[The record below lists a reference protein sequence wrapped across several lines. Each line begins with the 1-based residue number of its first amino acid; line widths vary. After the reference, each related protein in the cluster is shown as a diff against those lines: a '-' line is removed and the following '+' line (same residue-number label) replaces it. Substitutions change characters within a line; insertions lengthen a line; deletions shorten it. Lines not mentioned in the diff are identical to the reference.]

1 MPLPKGFREWL
12 AKESQLW
19 NEQGILQ
26 PGQRDQILA
35 RYPEEASGSGRMAFV
50 LRTFG
55 VLLLGAALLLVIGHN
70 WDDLSRTGRLLTVI
84 AGLCGLQGV
93 GLWYLHRDSRQ
104 GSVLGTLAGCI
115 MFGAAIAL
123 TGQIYH
129 LDAHSPDALLAWC
142 IGTLPFAILLDSTLL
157 YVGSLILACC
167 WLGAET
173 SHGFRFFSRGHA
185 PDPRPLFCLLA
196 APAAIAAYRRCRPLL
211 AGAVAWSLVVA
222 WIWRWD
228 LSAQYML
235 LPLIVA
241 SLHEVG
247 DARARG
253 WRFIGGVGAAI
264 VTIVLGE
271 IREPLSDR
279 FFLANNPVCWAV
291 LAGALAALVLAIR
304 SRQALRIWPAGIAL
318 AMLLLGLRQELF
330 PRDHGSLHV
339 LTVATA
345 NVATVLLA
353 VWLIRL
359 GLTEGRLRPYV
370 YGSLVFLVWLIVRY
384 VDISKD
390 LGMLTMAGFFA
401 VFGVILFVLAR
412 IWKTQRE
419 KYVPEAG
426 RDYRPDWLESAIA
439 FVVPRQRA
447 LLWTAALL
455 QVATIGWMVWRHHQP
470 GAYGERIVLR
480 CQPIDPRDL
489 LKGEYV
495 TLNYSFSRPTNFKA
509 LVDAYNHSHQELPTS
524 DAFYPDNTA
533 RWNIPEDTV
542 VYVPLKHVAGGLA
555 EPGAPTFVQ
564 PTEGLYLRGLTRGNQ
579 LRFGIEAFYVQEGQ
593 GKKWEDLVRRGELAA
608 EIGVLPDGRSGLVS
622 LKSLS
627 KPDAQLR

>member
-1 MPLPKGFREWL
+1 MPLPQGFREWL

-19 NEQGILQ
+19 QEQGVLQ

-84 AGLCGLQGV
+84 AGLCGLQGL

-104 GSVLGTLAGCI
+104 GSVLGALAGCI

-129 LDAHSPDALLAWC
+129 LDAHSPDAILAWC
-142 IGTLPFAILLDSTLL
+142 VGTLPFAILLDSTLL
-157 YVGSLILACC
+157 YVGSLLLACV

-173 SHGFRFFSRGHA
+173 SHAFGFFSRSHA
-185 PDPRPLFCLLA
+185 PDPRPFFFLLV
-196 APAAIAAYRRCRPLL
+196 APAALAAYRRCRPLL

-264 VTIVLGE
+264 VTIALGE
-271 IREPLSDR
+271 IREPLTDR
-279 FFLANNPVCWAV
+279 FFLANSPACWVILVGA
-291 LAGALAALVLAIR
+291 LGALALAIR
-304 SRQALRIWPAGIAL
+304 ARQALRIWPAGIAV
-318 AMLLLGLRQELF
+318 AMLLLGLGHELF
-330 PRDHGSLHV
+330 PKASGGFHV
-339 LTVATA
+339 LSVSAA
-345 NVATVLLA
+345 NVATILLS

-401 VFGVILFVLAR
+401 LFGVILFALAR

-419 KYVPEAG
+419 EHVSETSL
-426 RDYRPDWLESAIA
+426 DYRPDWLEAAIA
-439 FVVPRQRA
+439 FVAPRRCT

-470 GAYGERIVLR
+470 SAYGERVVLR
-480 CQPIDPRDL
+480 CQPVDPRDL

-495 TLNYSFSRPTNFKA
+495 TLSYAFSLPTNFNA
-509 LVDAYNHSHQELPTS
+509 LLDAYNRSHPELQTS
-524 DAFYPDNTA
+524 DAFYPDHTA
-533 RWNIPEDTV
+533 RWTIPEETTV
-542 VYVPLKHVAGGLA
+542 YIPLKRGADGLA
-555 EPGAPTFVQ
+555 EPGAPTFVK
-564 PTEGLYLRGLTRGNQ
+564 PTEGLYLRGLTRGNR

-593 GKKWEDLVRRGELAA
+593 GKKWEELVRRGALAA
-608 EIGVLPDGRSGLVS
+608 EIGVLPDGRAGLVS

-627 KPDAQLR
+627 KPSESVR